1 MRISVLLLICLSFI
15 GCIDHPKLPP
25 KPSGLSCTYSVTF
38 KKFYC
43 NEINDPNVEKEFT
56 IDSVEVDL
64 AHCMPLETFEK
75 YQSYVQEI
83 KDIANRECYKQP

>member
-56 IDSVEVDL
+56 VEIDL

>member
-25 KPSGLSCTYSVTF
+25 KPNGINCSYSKLF

-43 NEINDPNVEKEFT
+43 NEINKPDVEYEFT
-56 IDSVEVDL
+56 IDSDEMDK
-64 AHCMPLETFEK
+64 AQCMPLETFER
-75 YQSYVQEI
+75 YQAYAQEI